1 MKAVKFVSG
10 TGLGLLIL
18 LTIPACREGRTQD
31 RPENAPVRQIAEKP
45 IPDGRTIETR
55 FSPPQGYER
64 VPTEPGGFAAFLR
77 NLPLKPP
84 DAKVRLYDGRIKAAS
99 GVYAAVVDLPIGNRD
114 LHQCADAVIRLRAEY
129 LFARDRGDEISFRF
143 TNGFTAAYSR
153 WRRGE
158 RITVRGDD
166 VRWTATGRPGLDD
179 RDFWSYLETVF
190 AYAGTA
196 SLETELA
203 FAPGDDPKIGD
214 VFIRGGHPGH
224 AVIVVDKAGDA
235 ATGRSVFL
243 LAQSYMPAQEI
254 QVLVN
259 PSDSGLSP
267 WYAAGFGS
275 ILQTP
280 EWTFAAAE
288 LKRFK

>member
-1 MKAVKFVSG
+1 MKAAKTVFGMGV
-10 TGLGLLIL
+10 GLLIL
-18 LTIPACREGRTQD
+18 LAIPACREGRSQD
-31 RPENAPVRQIAEKP
+31 RLENAPVRQITEKVT
-45 IPDGRTIETR
+45 PDGGTIETR
-55 FSPPQGYER
+55 FSPPPGYER
-64 VPTEPGGFAAFLR
+64 APAEPSSFAAFLR
-77 NLPLKPP
+77 SLPLKPQGSE
-84 DAKVRLYDGRIKAAS
+84 VRLYDGRVKAAN

-129 LFARDRGDEISFRF
+129 LLARGRGDEISFRF
-143 TNGFTAAYSR
+143 TNGFKAAYSR

-166 VRWTATGRPGLDD
+166 VRWTATGRTGLDD
-179 RDFWSYLETVF
+179 RDFWSYLEMVF

-196 SLETELA
+196 SLEAELA
-203 FAPGDDPKIGD
+203 FAPGDEPNIGD

-224 AVIVVDKAGDA
+224 AVVVVDKAGDP
-235 ATGRSVFL
+235 ATGRNVFL

-259 PSDSGLSP
+259 PNDSGLSP

-275 ILQTP
+275 VLRTP
-280 EWTFAAAE
+280 EWTFTAAE
-288 LKRFK
+288 RKRFK